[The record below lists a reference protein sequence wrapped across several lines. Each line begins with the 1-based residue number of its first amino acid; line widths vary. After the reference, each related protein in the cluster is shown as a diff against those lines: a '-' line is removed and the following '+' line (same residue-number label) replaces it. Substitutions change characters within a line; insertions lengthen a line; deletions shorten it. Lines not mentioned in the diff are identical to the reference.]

1 MQGLAAYVFLVV
13 AARGLGATR
22 YSSLV
27 VLWTLV
33 FFAAPGFL
41 FPVEQEVSRAV
52 AARRAIGA
60 GGGPVIRRAAV
71 LALALAAALA
81 VLSLATG
88 KVMVDHLFDG
98 QVLLLVALVVALP
111 AYAAIHLG
119 RGTFSGSDRF
129 GSYGWLLAGEGLLR
143 VGGVVVLAVVGVKSA
158 GAYGLLIA
166 VAPFVALL
174 LVLRRETDLLPEGPE
189 ADWSELS
196 TNLWWLLAGSAL
208 AQGFVNVPVPIV
220 KVLASSRESTI
231 AGQFQAGMIISRVP
245 LFLFQAVQAALLPKL
260 AGLAASGRLT
270 DFRTGLKRL
279 VWVVAA
285 IGVAATLGAWL
296 LGPFALRILFGPEF
310 DKLGHADLG
319 YLALAAGA
327 FMLAM
332 ALSQA
337 LIALQG
343 HAKAALAW
351 FVAIVVLAI
360 VVAAIHDLLFRV
372 EMGLVIGSAVAV
384 VAMALLLRRQ
394 MDTHE
399 VPDTAEL
406 LLDAVS
412 PEHEIIEP

>member
-1 MQGLAAYVFLVV
+1 M
-13 AARGLGATR
+13 AARALGATK

-52 AARRAIGA
+52 AARRAVGA

-71 LALALAAALA
+71 LALGLAAALA
-81 VLSLATG
+81 VISLATG
-88 KVMVDHLFDG
+88 RLMLDHLFDG
-98 QVLLLVALVVALP
+98 QSLLLVALIVALP
-111 AYAAIHLG
+111 SYAAIHLG
-119 RGTFSGSDRF
+119 RGTFSGSARF
-129 GSYGWLLAGEGLLR
+129 GAYGWLLAGEGILR
-143 VGGVVVLAVVGVKSA
+143 VGGVVALAIVGVKTA
-158 GAYGLLIA
+158 GVYGLLIA
-166 VAPFVALL
+166 LAPLAALL
-174 LVLRRETDLLPEGPE
+174 VIAAREHDDLLPPGPE
-189 ADWSELS
+189 AKWTELS
-196 TNLWWLLAGSAL
+196 ANLWWLLAGSAL

-220 KVLASSRESTI
+220 KVLASNTEAAI

-260 AGLAASGRLT
+260 AGLAASGRFT

-279 VWVVAA
+279 VWVVVG
-285 IGVAATLGAWL
+285 IGVAATIGAWL

-319 YLALAAGA
+319 YLALASAA

-337 LIALQG
+337 LIALEG
-343 HAKAALAW
+343 HAKAALGW
-351 FVAIVVLAI
+351 FVAIVVLAG
-360 VVAAIHDLLFRV
+360 VVATFHGLLFRV
-372 EMGLVIGSAVAV
+372 EMGLVIGAV
-384 VAMALLLRRQ
+384 VSVAAMALLLQLQ
-394 MDTHE
+394 MRTHA
-399 VPDTAEL
+399 VPDTAEAL
-406 LLDAVS
+406 VDAVS

>member
-1 MQGLAAYVFLVV
+1 
-13 AARGLGATR
+13 
-22 YSSLV
+22 
-27 VLWTLV
+27 
-33 FFAAPGFL
+33 
-41 FPVEQEVSRAV
+41 
-52 AARRAIGA
+52 
-60 GGGPVIRRAAV
+60 V
-71 LALALAAALA
+71 LALGLAAALA
-81 VLSLATG
+81 VISVASG
-88 KVMVDHLFDG
+88 KVMIDHLFDG
-98 QVLLLVALVVALP
+98 QALLLVALVVALP

-119 RGTFSGSDRF
+119 RGTLSGSDRF

-143 VGGVVVLAVVGVKSA
+143 VGGVVVLALVGMKSA
-158 GAYGLLIA
+158 GGYGLLIA

-174 LVLRRETDLLPEGPE
+174 LVLRRESDLLPDGPE
-189 ADWSELS
+189 AAWSELS
-196 TNLWWLLAGSAL
+196 ANLWWLLAGSAL

-220 KVLASSRESTI
+220 KVLASGRESTI

-279 VWVVAA
+279 VWVVGA
-285 IGVAATLGAWL
+285 IGVAATVGAWL

-319 YLALAAGA
+319 YLALASAA

-337 LIALQG
+337 LIALEG

-351 FVAIVVLAI
+351 FVAIVVLAV
-360 VVAAIHDLLFRV
+360 VVALLHDLLLRV

-394 MDTHE
+394 METHA
-399 VPDTAEL
+399 VPETAEL